1 MTRQEARRAAG
12 PTGTPKESPS
22 KAAAEPTLDND
33 ELAVLIPEA
42 RTTVRDPDTGE
53 AVTLTLREFR
63 FEEGLA
69 ATAIARPFI
78 ADMAALVPAKPGA
91 ALPDALVFDD
101 VIAAHAETW
110 LDLVARACGREP
122 AWIARLADGDAF
134 NVRLAMWEAN
144 GPFFARRLA
153 LLIAEGGPLTGLF
166 RSLVSST
173 SSSAPATDA
182 ATET

>member
-1 MTRQEARRAAG
+1 MTAKPG
-12 PTGTPKESPS
+12 
-22 KAAAEPTLDND
+22 AAAPGDGGAPDD

-42 RTTVRDPDTGE
+42 KAMVQCPDTGE
-53 AVTLTLREFR
+53 AVTLTLREFS
-63 FEEGLA
+63 FLAGLE

-78 ADMAALVPAKPGA
+78 ADLAALVPADASAP
-91 ALPDALVFDD
+91 LPDALAFDG
-101 VIAAHAETW
+101 VIAAHPEIW

-122 AWIARLADGDAF
+122 GWIARLADGDAF
-134 NVRLAMWEAN
+134 GVRLAMWSAN

-153 LLIAEGGPLTGLF
+153 LLIEEAGPMARLY
-166 RSLVSST
+166 RSLGSST

>member
-1 MTRQEARRAAG
+1 MSA
-12 PTGTPKESPS
+12 SP
-22 KAAAEPTLDND
+22 KAAAEPTLDPLGADD
-33 ELAVLIPEA
+33 EIGVLIPEA

-53 AVTLTLREFR
+53 AVTLTLREFSFR
-63 FEEGLA
+63 DGLE

-78 ADMAALVPAKPGA
+78 ADLATLVPAERGD
-91 ALPDALVFDD
+91 ALPDALAFDD

-110 LDLVARACGREP
+110 LDLVARACKREP
-122 AWIARLADGDAF
+122 GWIARLADADAF
-134 NVRLAMWEAN
+134 NVRLAMWTAN

-153 LLIAEGGPLTGLF
+153 LVMTEGGPLTGLF
-166 RSLVSST
+166 RSLASST